1 MTALIRSQVARLLD
15 RACAQYA
22 GTAAASTLE
31 AARARLHEPLRVAI
45 AGKVKA
51 GKSTLLNALV
61 GEQLAPTDAGECTH
75 IVTWYR
81 DGLTYRVTLHPVD
94 GEPAQVPFRRDDG
107 KLTVRLDGH
116 RVADVDHLV
125 VEWPSSSLRTL
136 TLIDTP
142 GIGSLSTDIAERTH
156 AFLAPDDRPGE
167 ADAVCYLMRHL
178 HGTDARFLESF
189 HDNRA
194 ARATPLNAIG
204 VLSRADE
211 IGVGRLD
218 AMQTAQLIARRY
230 TTDPQ
235 VRRLCQTVVPVAGLL
250 AEAGTVLRQD
260 EYAALATLAAAD
272 RSRTSELLWSAD
284 RFSAD
289 EPDLAVDAI
298 RRQALL
304 QRMGLFGVRLSLALL
319 RGGGVQSA
327 GQLADALVEHSGVS
341 ALREALATQF
351 AARADLLKARS
362 ALMVL
367 SSVFHANSGPP
378 VADLAA
384 EQERIIAGTHEFAE
398 ARTLNA
404 LRAGTIPIGDD
415 AAAEAERLLGG
426 SGDSPSARLGAPPAS
441 DSATLREAATE
452 ALGRWQRQVEHPIA
466 TRAAVEAAVVVVRS
480 CEGVLAGLAQDAAGA
495 GT

>member
-1 MTALIRSQVARLLD
+1 MTARIRSQVAGLLD
-15 RACAQYA
+15 RACAEYA

-61 GEQLAPTDAGECTH
+61 GEQLAATDAGECTR

-81 DGLTYRVTLHPVD
+81 DGITYRVTLHRVD
-94 GEPAQVPFRRDDG
+94 GGSVAVPFRRDDG
-107 KLTVRLDGH
+107 ELAVRLDGH
-116 RVADVDHLV
+116 RVADIDHLV

-142 GIGSLSTDIAERTH
+142 GIGSLSTDISERTH

-189 HDNRA
+189 HDNGA
-194 ARATPLNAIG
+194 ARATPLNAVG

-230 TTDPQ
+230 AADRQ

-250 AEAGTVLRQD
+250 AQAGTCLRQD
-260 EYAALATLAAAD
+260 EFAALTALAGVD
-272 RSRTSELLWSAD
+272 RSQTAELLWSAD
-284 RFSAD
+284 RFRS
-289 EPDLAVDAI
+289 ERPDLPVGVDV
-298 RRQALL
+298 RQALVN
-304 QRMGLFGVRLSLALL
+304 RMGLFGVRLSLALV
-319 RGGGVQSA
+319 RGGGIHSA

-341 ALREALATQF
+341 ALRDVLDIQF
-351 AARADLLKARS
+351 AARADLLKART
-362 ALMVL
+362 ALLVL
-367 SSVFHANSGPP
+367 ASVLRADPGSGATALS
-378 VADLAA
+378 ADL
-384 EQERIIAGTHEFAE
+384 ERITASTHEFAE

-404 LRAGTIPIGDD
+404 LRAGNVLFSDD
-415 AAAEAERLLGG
+415 VAAEAERLLGG
-426 SGDSPSARLGAPPAS
+426 NGASPDARLGTVDCDPG
-441 DSATLREAATE
+441 TLREAAIE
-452 ALGRWQRQVEHPIA
+452 ALTRWQRRAEHPMA

-480 CEGVLAGLAQDAAGA
+480 CEGMLAALGQEAAAGA
-495 GT
+495 